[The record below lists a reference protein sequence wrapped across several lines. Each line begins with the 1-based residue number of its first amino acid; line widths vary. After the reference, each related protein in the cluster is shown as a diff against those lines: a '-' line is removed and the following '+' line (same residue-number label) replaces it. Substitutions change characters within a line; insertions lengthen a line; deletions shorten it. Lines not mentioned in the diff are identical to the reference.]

1 MNLFHCILNSLPLF
15 GYFHPEFLNVEN
27 ASGDTES
34 DEIKQKEQKLGNDS
48 KSKHNETQTT
58 GTERCPVSNVP
69 VRTIELLQKLWCC
82 MT

>member
-1 MNLFHCILNSLPLF
+1 MNLFHCIFNSLPSF

-34 DEIKQKEQKLGNDS
+34 DEIKQKLGNNS
-48 KSKHNETQTT
+48 KSKHNETQATV
-58 GTERCPVSNVP
+58 TERCPVSNVL
-69 VRTIELLQKLWCC
+69 VRTIEFLQKLWCC

>member
-34 DEIKQKEQKLGNDS
+34 DEIKQKEQKLGNNS
-48 KSKHNETQTT
+48 KSKHNEKKKQVLKGVQYPTC
-58 GTERCPVSNVP
+58 R
-69 VRTIELLQKLWCC
+69 
-82 MT
+82 